1 MSDITNSTR
10 TSRISGFY
18 KLTVEQRANLVAEWA
33 DLSAAE
39 TATLHT
45 GGLDHDLAANMI
57 ENVAGSFT
65 LPLGI
70 ATNFLVNGKEYLV
83 PMAVEEPSVVAAAS
97 NSARQIRAGGGFT
110 TFASDPIM
118 IGQIQLLDVPDIAA
132 AEVAIANA
140 KHDLMATADQLPNS
154 IKPFGGGCRDI
165 ITRHFPDSPVG
176 AMLIVHL
183 HYDCRDA
190 MGANA
195 INTTLEYLAP
205 RIGELTGG
213 RPLLRILSNLADHRT
228 VTATC
233 VVQKAQLETP
243 TIDGATVAQRIV
255 EANAFAIVDPYRA
268 TTHNK
273 GIMNGIDPV
282 CIATGN
288 DWRAIEAGAHAYAAR
303 SGQYRALTDWHI
315 DNNGDLY
322 GEITLPAAIGIIGG
336 ATKVHPMAKVALKIL
351 NIESASEL
359 AQLIAS
365 VGLAQNLGAIKALS
379 TVGIQSGHMKLHARQ
394 VAIAAGAAGKQ
405 IQMVADQ
412 LVGEKNITVQRAT
425 EIVNNEKL

>member
-1 MSDITNSTR
+1 MTEQTR
-10 TSRISGFY
+10 TSRIPGFY
-18 KLTVEQRANLVAEWA
+18 KLTVDERVDLVAAWA
-33 DLSAAE
+33 GLSADEADI
-39 TATLHT
+39 LRT
-45 GGLDHDLAANMI
+45 GGLSNELAANMI
-57 ENVAGSFT
+57 ENVAGTFK

-70 ATNFLVNGKEYLV
+70 AANFLINGKEYLV

-110 TFASDPIM
+110 TSASDPIM
-118 IGQIQLLDVPDIAA
+118 IGQIQVLDVPDISA
-132 AEVAIANA
+132 AETAIANA
-140 KHDLMATADQLPNS
+140 KHELMAVADQLPNS

-165 ITRHFPDSPVG
+165 ITRHIADSAVG
-176 AMLIVHL
+176 PMLIVHL

-205 RIGELTGG
+205 RIADLTGG
-213 RPLLRILSNLADHRT
+213 RTLLRILSNLADRRT
-228 VTATC
+228 VTAKCT
-233 VVQKAQLETP
+233 VPKDALATK
-243 TIDGATVAQRIV
+243 TMDGAQIAQRIA
-255 EANAFAIVDPYRA
+255 EANAFAVVDPYRA
-268 TTHNK
+268 ATHNK

-303 SGQYRALTDWHI
+303 SGQYSALTDWHV
-315 DNNGDLY
+315 DSQGDLY

-336 ATKVHPMAKVALKIL
+336 ATKVHPSAKVALKIL
-351 NIESASEL
+351 GIQSASEL
-359 AQLIAS
+359 AQVIAS

-394 VAIAAGAAGKQ
+394 VAIAAGAEGKQ
-405 IQMVADQ
+405 IQAIADQ
-412 LVGEKNITVQRAT
+412 LVADNNVTVGRAA
-425 EIVNNEKL
+425 EILNG